1 MEREKSAS
9 TSPKKLV
16 FQKKKDDPKDKEEPA
31 KRMRLELLTQIKYTL
46 IYDEQVDQAGIDKL
60 LNEYEH
66 QAQQQSLKERESQ
79 KPEQIIDAISG
90 EVIDVT
96 AENLKRSAGDDLF
109 LEVQEEEKL
118 DEQAAKKEEI
128 EAAEDEEKGITP
140 KIRPLM
146 SIRESDDDED
156 GVEEEEG
163 TDEDFYN

>member
-1 MEREKSAS
+1 M
-9 TSPKKLV
+9 
-16 FQKKKDDPKDKEEPA
+16 
-31 KRMRLELLTQIKYTL
+31 
-46 IYDEQVDQAGIDKL
+46 
-60 LNEYEH
+60 
-66 QAQQQSLKERESQ
+66 
-79 KPEQIIDAISG
+79 
-90 EVIDVT
+90 
-96 AENLKRSAGDDLF
+96 KRSAGDDLF

>member
-1 MEREKSAS
+1 
-9 TSPKKLV
+9 
-16 FQKKKDDPKDKEEPA
+16 
-31 KRMRLELLTQIKYTL
+31 MRLELLTQIKYTL
-46 IYDEQVDQAGIDKL
+46 VYDEQVDQAGIDKI
-60 LNEYEH
+60 LNEYENK
-66 QAQQQSLKERESQ
+66 AQQKSLKERESQ

-96 AENLKRSAGDDLF
+96 AENPKRSLGDDLF
-109 LEVQEEEKL
+109 LEIQEEEKL

-163 TDEDFYN
+163 TDEEFYN